1 MYEYLLH
8 VGAQKAA
15 QTFLNE
21 AREGVNNKILVA
33 YMSANGGGGGGNSMS
48 ATKTVSFLRRKGCR
62 MFLNVKLCFW
72 MELFFLSKYFFSSF
86 KANFPNYQ
94 LFLFVFI

>member
-1 MYEYLLH
+1 MFMSYNIFLTLFEICKLSTCRNDLIKNTLYFLIFRLALYVYEYLLH

-33 YMSANGGGGGGNSMS
+33 YMSANGGGGG
-48 ATKTVSFLRRKGCR
+48 ATPC
-62 MFLNVKLCFW
+62 
-72 MELFFLSKYFFSSF
+72 
-86 KANFPNYQ
+86 PQ
-94 LFLFVFI
+94 LKQFLF